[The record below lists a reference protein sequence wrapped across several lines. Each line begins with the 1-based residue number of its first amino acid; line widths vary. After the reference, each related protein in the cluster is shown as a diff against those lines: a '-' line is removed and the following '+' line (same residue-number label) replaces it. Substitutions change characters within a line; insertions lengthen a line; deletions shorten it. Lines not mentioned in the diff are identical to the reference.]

1 MKGILV
7 IEQRGG
13 KYRRKKRKGNEEKT
27 CIWREGT
34 VRRRERRGDK
44 GRRRELE
51 KISLK
56 DKIYVLICK
65 IVNIN

>member
-1 MKGILV
+1 MYL
-7 IEQRGG
+7 
-13 KYRRKKRKGNEEKT
+13 KR
-27 CIWREGT
+27 GT

-44 GRRRELE
+44 GRRRELK

-65 IVNIN
+65 IISIN